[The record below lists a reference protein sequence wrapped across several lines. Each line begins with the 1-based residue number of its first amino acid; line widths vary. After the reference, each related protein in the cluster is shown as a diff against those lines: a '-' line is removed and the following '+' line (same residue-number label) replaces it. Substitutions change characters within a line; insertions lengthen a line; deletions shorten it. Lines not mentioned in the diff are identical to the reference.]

1 MLRHETLIAA
11 IEVAAE
17 LRGFSLNG
25 RERLVVRTKTAT
37 VLAAK
42 QRYRQHMGAP
52 PYQWRKPDKP
62 RR

>member
-1 MLRHETLIAA
+1 MLKHETLISA

-25 RERLVVRTKTAT
+25 QERLVVRTRVDTA
-37 VLAAK
+37 LAAK
-42 QRYRQHMGAP
+42 ERHRQRLEAP
-52 PYQWRKPDKP
+52 PYQWRKPDRP